1 MYEYGENKITLRLPR
16 PSDGFVVSELI
27 SQCPPLDTNSTY
39 CNLLQCTHFSRTSVV
54 AELRG
59 EIVGFISGYV
69 IPDRPNC
76 LFIWQVAVAEQARGV
91 GLALSMLRDILERN
105 HNRQISAVET
115 TITESNIASWAL
127 FERLA
132 QELKAPFNKSVF
144 FDSNKHFAGNHESE
158 LLMQI
163 GPFCTQHES

>member
-1 MYEYGENKITLRLPR
+1 MYECDDGKVKLRLPR

-39 CNLLQCTHFSRTSVV
+39 CNLLQCTHFAGTSVV

-59 EIVGFISGYV
+59 KIVGFISGYV

-76 LFIWQVAVAEQARGV
+76 LFIWQVAVAEQARGI
-91 GLALSMLRDILERN
+91 GLALRMLRDILARN
-105 HNRQISAVET
+105 QNSQIVTVET
-115 TITESNIASWAL
+115 TITASNLASWAL

-132 QELKAPFNKSVF
+132 QELKAPFNKSIF
-144 FDSNKHFAGNHESE
+144 FDSSKHFAGNHESE
-158 LLMQI
+158 LLMKI
-163 GPFCTQHES
+163 GPFNAQHEA